1 MHQHGTIYRF
11 LQNAKKYSSVNLHK
25 NNFENHI
32 FFDQMKIGSKLGW
45 SPEIRMAFSYPNV
58 KKIIF
63 DKVSYYDVVN
73 PPFELHK
80 EDQLQIFQKFR
91 MLYHHQRFIPKTPFL
106 GFLQKW
112 SAPMGTYS
120 LDEVQ
125 SLSSCQMKDW
135 FIWSYTPIEIIDT
148 KNQFME
154 SLYRHGYHAN
164 PLFQKIVV
172 DPMCEYDFMKSRR

>member
-11 LQNAKKYSSVNLHK
+11 LQNAKKYSSVNLHI
-25 NNFENHI
+25 NNFDNHI
-32 FFDQMKIGSKLGW
+32 FFDQMKIGSKLGC
-45 SPEIRMAFSYPNV
+45 SPEIRMVFSYPNV

-73 PPFELHK
+73 PPFELQK

-106 GFLQKW
+106 GFQQNN
-112 SAPMGTYS
+112 
-120 LDEVQ
+120 D
-125 SLSSCQMKDW
+125 QMKDW

-154 SLYRHGYHAN
+154 SLYRHGYNSN
-164 PLFQKIVV
+164 PLLQKIVV
-172 DPMCEYDFMKSRR
+172 DPMCEWDFMKSRR